1 MKQCV
6 NEHSLTFFSYYFIL
20 YERLRIVEEVVEIV
34 VEEVVEMVV
43 EEVVEEVGFLT
54 CQYLAR
60 GN

>member
-1 MKQCV
+1 M
-6 NEHSLTFFSYYFIL
+6 
-20 YERLRIVEEVVEIV
+20 